1 MEILFVASVS
11 VLAPD
16 PAESRRPYVD
26 ALGVEFE
33 LADAEAVA
41 EGALIGLSYA
51 PSLHRSA
58 RRASPGS

>member
-33 LADAEAVA
+33 RADAEAVA

-51 PSLHRSA
+51 PSLH
-58 RRASPGS
+58 